1 KAATHSPRNE
11 NPCFKAAEVDGL
23 PDFDPRRLEAFLHAA
38 IPSMEG
44 EMQLERIGGGQ
55 SNPTYF
61 VTIGHRRMVLRKQPP
76 NALPSAHAV
85 DREYRIMTA
94 LANTDVPVP
103 RTILYCPDRDIIGT
117 P

>member
-1 KAATHSPRNE
+1 
-11 NPCFKAAEVDGL
+11 
-23 PDFDPRRLEAFLHAA
+23 
-38 IPSMEG
+38 
-44 EMQLERIGGGQ
+44 
-55 SNPTYF
+55 
-61 VTIGHRRMVLRKQPP
+61 MVLRKQPP

-117 P
+117 PFYMMERLEGRVFSDCTLPGVSRSERRAMYFAMADTLALLHKMDWQKLGLAD